1 MKTAGF
7 ILLGRCG
14 GLHLQMIVGR
24 IAAFPFGLV
33 GLLVRK

>member
-7 ILLGRCG
+7 ILLGRRG
-14 GLHLQMIVGR
+14 GLSLEMISGR

-33 GLLVRK
+33 GLRVRK